1 MAIYMDSG
9 SYTYEMIKRGLD
21 TATLR
26 QKVIANNITNIN
38 TKGYKKYNV
47 SFEDTL
53 KDVTNTLR
61 KEGRVKVGTEKI
73 GEIRVSKDKTTSMN
87 MNGNNVDIET
97 EKVNQAAN
105 TILYNTLVG
114 KASSKLATKK
124 YIISGGR

>member
-1 MAIYMDSG
+1 MAVYMDSG

-21 TATLR
+21 TATMR
-26 QKVIANNITNIN
+26 QKVIANNITNVN

-47 SFEDTL
+47 SFENTL

-61 KEGRVKVGTEKI
+61 NEGRIKVSDRKI
-73 GEIRVSKDKTTSMN
+73 GDIRVSKDTTTSMN